1 MSKGILGAVMWFG
14 DSFKIDKTALRAKS
28 GNAFSQD
35 NLFHTLLGLM
45 EIETE
50 VYDRDLDIVN
60 YDR

>member
-1 MSKGILGAVMWFG
+1 MWFG